1 MKKDDSGLSAGG
13 CAMVFLAVVM
23 TVLLLLILAGCSPK
37 VIEPIAHKRDTTYVE
52 HTQIDSI
59 YRRDSIF
66 VKERGDTVYIYKERI
81 RDQYKL
87 FRDTVTV
94 VRIDSVA
101 YEALKEVKVIQPIS
115 TWKQVKIR
123 AFWPLLLALAAA
135 LIWIFRRPILRL
147 IGIIK

>member
-1 MKKDDSGLSAGG
+1 MKGEDSRSGASG
-13 CAMVFLAVVM
+13 CAILFMIAVMVILS
-23 TVLLLLILAGCSPK
+23 LLMLAGCSPR
-37 VIEPIAHKRDTTYVE
+37 VVEHIVHQHDTTYVG

-59 YRRDSIF
+59 FRRDSIF

-87 FRDTVTV
+87 LRDTVTV

-101 YEALKEVKVIQPIS
+101 YAAVKEVKVTQPIS
-115 TWKQVKIR
+115 EWRQAQIR
-123 AFWPLLLALAAA
+123 AFWPLLIALAAA
-135 LIWIFRRPILRL
+135 LLWIFRRPILRL